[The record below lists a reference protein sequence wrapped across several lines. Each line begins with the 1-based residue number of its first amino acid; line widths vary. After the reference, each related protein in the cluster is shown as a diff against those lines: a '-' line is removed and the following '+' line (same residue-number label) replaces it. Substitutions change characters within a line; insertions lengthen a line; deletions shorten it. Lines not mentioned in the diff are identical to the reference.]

1 MMQNNIASYISGT
14 FHVSEKG
21 LVRNVN
27 EDSLLTIPDDGVF
40 IISDGMGGASAGEVA
55 SKMITDS
62 LRVMID
68 TSSES
73 PGERKYLLQQTLH
86 KVNADIVK
94 YAESHKFA
102 SMGAT
107 MVALLLNPWDATQA
121 DICNVGDSRAYCFR
135 REELF
140 LLSEDHTLSDKPEQK
155 HILTNYLGGK
165 NYMSATWSQI
175 SVCPSDR
182 FILCSDGLSSV
193 IADERICQIL
203 LMQNNA
209 EVTVNMLAEE
219 IVKSGAPDN
228 YSIICI
234 DIAKDLPKRPDISKE
249 DQEESDYLYSIAERR
264 KDYGR

>member
-1 MMQNNIASYISGT
+1 MKLARSSGHHRGGPAKT
-14 FHVSEKG
+14 G

-27 EDSLLTIPDDGVF
+27 EDALLSIPNDGVF
-40 IISDGMGGASAGEVA
+40 VISDGMGGASSGDVA
-55 SKMITDS
+55 SRMITER
-62 LRVMID
+62 LQVMSE
-68 TSSES
+68 TAQES
-73 PGERKYLLQQTLH
+73 PGERKYLFQQTLH
-86 KVNADIVK
+86 KANADIAK
-94 YAESHKFA
+94 FAAEHKFS

-107 MVALLLNPWDATQA
+107 MVALLLNPWNSSQA
-121 DICNVGDSRAYCFR
+121 DVCNVGDSRAYCFR
-135 REELF
+135 KGELF
-140 LLSEDHTLSDKPEQK
+140 LLSEDQILSDKPDQK

-165 NYMSATWSQI
+165 NYMQATWSQI
-175 SVCPSDR
+175 SVCPGDR

-193 IADERICQIL
+193 ITNEKICQIL

-209 EVTVNMLAEE
+209 EVTVNMLSEE

>member
-1 MMQNNIASYISGT
+1 MMQNNIASYLSGT
-14 FHVSEKG
+14 FHLSEKG

-27 EDSLLTIPDDGVF
+27 EDALLAIPNDGVF
-40 IISDGMGGASAGEVA
+40 VISDGMGGASAGEIA

-62 LRVMID
+62 LQVMTD
-68 TSSES
+68 TSLES
-73 PGERKYLLQQTLH
+73 PGERKYLMQQTLH
-86 KVNADIVK
+86 KVNADIAK
-94 YAESHKFA
+94 YADEHKFV

-107 MVALLLNPWDATQA
+107 MVALLLNPWNSTQA
-121 DICNVGDSRAYCFR
+121 DVCNVGDSRAYCFR
-135 REELF
+135 KGELF
-140 LLSEDHTLSDKPEQK
+140 LLSEDHILSDKPDQK

-165 NYMSATWSQI
+165 NYMQATWSQI
-175 SVCPSDR
+175 SVCPGDR

-193 IADERICQIL
+193 ITNEKICQIL

-209 EVTVNMLAEE
+209 EVTVNMLSEE

-234 DIAKDLPKRPDISKE
+234 DIAKDLPQRPDISKE

>member
-1 MMQNNIASYISGT
+1 MASYLAGT
-14 FHVSEKG
+14 FYVSETG

-165 NYMSATWSQI
+165 NYMQATWNQI
-175 SVCPSDR
+175 SVCPGDR

-193 IADERICQIL
+193 ISDDEICEIL
-203 LMQNNA
+203 HNQTSA
-209 EVTVNMLAEE
+209 AASIKILAEA
-219 IVKSGAPDN
+219 INKAGAPDN
-228 YSIICI
+228 FSIICV
-234 DIAKDLPKRPDISKE
+234 DIVEELPPKPEISKE

>member
-1 MMQNNIASYISGT
+1 MMQNNMASYLAGT
-14 FHVSEKG
+14 FYVSETG

-140 LLSEDHTLSDKPEQK
+140 LLSEDHILSDKPDQK
-155 HILTNYLGGK
+155 HILTLGR
-165 NYMSATWSQI
+165 NLFRVQ
-175 SVCPSDR
+175 
-182 FILCSDGLSSV
+182 
-193 IADERICQIL
+193 ADSRWQ
-203 LMQNNA
+203 
-209 EVTVNMLAEE
+209 
-219 IVKSGAPDN
+219 
-228 YSIICI
+228 
-234 DIAKDLPKRPDISKE
+234 
-249 DQEESDYLYSIAERR
+249 
-264 KDYGR
+264 